1 MALRNNNGQKI
12 IVTETITNTSVNV
25 ISITEDKL
33 VNILNRHVAKIKK
46 NNDWMASLALLLSLI
61 AMAITTDFH
70 ETFGMSSDT
79 LRGLF
84 YAGVIASFIHFVR
97 SCYNCYKNRDSV
109 DDIVKDIK
117 DEI

>member
-12 IVTETITNTSVNV
+12 IIAETVSNTSVNV

-33 VNILNRHVAKIKK
+33 VNILNRHVSRIKK
-46 NNDWMASLALLLSLI
+46 NNDWLTSLALFLSLV
-61 AMAITTDFH
+61 AMAVTTDFH
-70 ETFGMSSDT
+70 ETFGISSDT
-79 LRGLF
+79 LRGFF
-84 YAGVIASFIHFVR
+84 YAGVIASLAYFIR

-117 DEI
+117 DEV